1 MHHGTCVTHVSWC
14 MSWSLTGI
22 SGVCAI
28 RNFTYLVRGLC
39 FRALSTSIISCPSMA
54 VLRLQQVISSQRN
67 LLSFI
72 RTLKPMTI
80 LQILN
85 HFLKTRP
92 VSIQRFSTIPSIKK
106 HKIFFKI
113 WVWCCNGVHTVE
125 YGRAYVRNI
134 YTYGKYGSTLGQ
146 YISRQTWELIV
157 KIGFAVLES
166 IRPPFSGRH
175 IQMHFPQWNIINFD

>member
-1 MHHGTCVTHVSWC
+1 MGETLPVFTVKQHISSGPFANSSRCLSIISPMAILMRKIVGCACAGNAGNIFHLLQRQLLVTDHLGMHHGTCVTHVSWC

-28 RNFTYLVRGLC
+28 RNFTYLVRGPC

-54 VLRLQQVISSQRN
+54 VLRLQQVNSSQRN

-85 HFLKTRP
+85 HFWKRDPWGYNDLVPYHR
-92 VSIQRFSTIPSIKK
+92 
-106 HKIFFKI
+106 
-113 WVWCCNGVHTVE
+113 
-125 YGRAYVRNI
+125 
-134 YTYGKYGSTLGQ
+134 
-146 YISRQTWELIV
+146 
-157 KIGFAVLES
+157 
-166 IRPPFSGRH
+166 
-175 IQMHFPQWNIINFD
+175 